1 MQFSVGVEYA
11 FHSLFYMID
20 LPGKKVIGIKDLA
33 RFNRLPET
41 YLSKVFT
48 KLRKVGIV
56 RSVPGVNGGYELAK
70 DPDNISFWDVIEAI
84 EGPSNYF
91 QCAEIRK
98 NNILVDDPHV
108 FSANCPCLIKVV
120 ISEAEEE
127 MRKYLRKKSLGWL
140 HATVYK
146 SFSEDKKRAISE
158 WFSAL

>member
-11 FHSLFYMID
+11 FHSLFYMIE

-33 RFNRLPET
+33 RFNCLPET

-48 KLRKVGIV
+48 KLRKAGIV
-56 RSVPGVNGGYELAK
+56 RSVPGVNGGYELSK

-84 EGPSNYF
+84 EGPSSFF

-98 NNILVDDPHV
+98 NNVLVDNPNS
-108 FSANCPCLIKVV
+108 FSAACPCLIKVV

-127 MRKYLRKKSLGWL
+127 MRNYLRKKSLAWL
-140 HATVYK
+140 HAAVYK
-146 SFSEDKKRAISE
+146 GFTEEKKHAISE
-158 WFSAL
+158 WFASL